1 VRRSGRQSERL
12 SHGMEAIGMGL
23 HEQKQSEKLWSN
35 GAGPQKDDTG
45 EPGGDGQQRR
55 RWPRTHVIKSAK
67 LLFDTHRLLDCLVL
81 NESAGGVMVDLG
93 TMVTLPYDMTI
104 QFSNGASFPAQRRWA
119 EGTKAGL
126 AFTGSQIIREDSAQR
141 MRNMAEILQSQGLA
155 ATIETLRMARFFDNS
170 ALRQAAEEAEAAQSR
185 FKSILLGRSGGG

>member
-1 VRRSGRQSERL
+1 
-12 SHGMEAIGMGL
+12 MGL
-23 HEQKQSEKLWSN
+23 HEQQQGEKLWVN
-35 GAGPQKDDTG
+35 GGKPRKEDNDASRIDGP
-45 EPGGDGQQRR
+45 QRR

-170 ALRQAAEEAEAAQSR
+170 ALRQAAEEAEAAQAR
-185 FKSILLGRSGGG
+185 FKALLLGRSGVG